1 MTKVGAGGTAVVALV
16 ASSALWG
23 ISWYPFRLLA
33 AEGMSGLWAIMVTE
47 LVATLFCFVLF
58 GHRMAG
64 MRQGASALLLIG
76 LVGGATN
83 TAFVLGT
90 LHGEVLR
97 VTLFLYLSPLW
108 TLFLARWLLDE
119 KIDAAGIG
127 VVVLA
132 LAGAAVMLGPSVLV
146 PAGLART
153 GLADMLGLGAGF
165 TYAIYNVASRRASSV
180 SVPHKAFAGSLGST
194 VAAALVLP
202 FITIPAWPQTVSGMS
217 WAIVL
222 ATGLLLVL
230 VVVLMQYGLMRLPAA
245 RANVILVC
253 ELVFAAAS
261 AWWLANE
268 TPGTREF
275 VGGLLI
281 VSAGLLSSRIGRS
294 DAEKPTIQFN

>member
-1 MTKVGAGGTAVVALV
+1 MTKVGAGGTAVMALV

-33 AEGMSGLWAIMVTE
+33 AEGMSGLWAIIVTE

-58 GHRMAG
+58 GRRMVG
-64 MRQGASALLLIG
+64 MRQGAGALVLIG

-97 VTLFLYLSPLW
+97 VTLLLYLSPLW

-127 VVVLA
+127 VVALA
-132 LAGAAVMLGPSVLV
+132 LAGAAVMLGTSVLAPSA
-146 PAGLART
+146 PAASGI
-153 GLADMLGLGAGF
+153 ADMLGLGAGF
-165 TYAIYNVASRRASSV
+165 TYAIYNVVSRRASSV

-202 FITIPAWPQTVSGMS
+202 FVVIPAWPQTVSAMS
-217 WAIVL
+217 WAIVV

-230 VVVLMQYGLMRLPAA
+230 VVMLMQYGLMRLPAA

-253 ELVFAAAS
+253 ELVFAAVS

-268 TPGTREF
+268 TPGMREF
-275 VGGLLI
+275 IGGLLI
-281 VSAGLLSSRIGRS
+281 VSAGLLSSRIGQS
-294 DAEKPTIQFN
+294 DMKNPIIQPN